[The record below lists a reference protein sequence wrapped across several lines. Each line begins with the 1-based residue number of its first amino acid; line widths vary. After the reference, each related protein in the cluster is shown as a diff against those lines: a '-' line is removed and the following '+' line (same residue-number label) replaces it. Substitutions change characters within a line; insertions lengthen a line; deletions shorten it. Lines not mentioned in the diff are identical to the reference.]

1 MSIRRWIAV
10 VATTGF
16 AILVAEAIAHHAS
29 APFYDPENRVEFE
42 GIVTRWVFRNPHAF
56 LFLEVIE
63 GNEEVIEWQVEL
75 GAPVSI
81 RRAGWSPDTLQVG
94 QRVKVSGQR
103 SRAEGS
109 YGVCCVR
116 MTNPDGSPI
125 LEGGRVEEPPAGR

>member
-1 MSIRRWIAV
+1 M
-10 VATTGF
+10 
-16 AILVAEAIAHHAS
+16 LVCN
-29 APFYDPENRVEFE
+29 D
-42 GIVTRWVFRNPHAF
+42 
-56 LFLEVIE
+56 
-63 GNEEVIEWQVEL
+63 EVIEWHVDL

-81 RRAGWSPDTLQVG
+81 RRAGWSPDSLQVG

-125 LEGGRVEEPPAGR
+125 LEGDQVEEHPKRR